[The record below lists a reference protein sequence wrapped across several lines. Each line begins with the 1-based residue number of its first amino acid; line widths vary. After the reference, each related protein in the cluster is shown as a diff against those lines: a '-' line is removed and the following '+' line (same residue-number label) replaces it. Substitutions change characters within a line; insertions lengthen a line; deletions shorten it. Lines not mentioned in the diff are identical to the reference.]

1 MRRRVVFW
9 VVVAAFLVPALVVTL
24 CRLTEPS
31 GRLGIALV
39 SFTPLAMPLYAVA
52 ATLAAV
58 RLVRH
63 RLGPALPVTVV
74 AVAGLAL
81 HGWWYAPQV
90 SGANPPAADGA
101 TPLVVMTANLLMG
114 EADGAEVVR
123 TASERDVDLLVVQE
137 VTPAVLADMDR
148 AGLDEL
154 LPYRVGA
161 AGSGATGTMAFAR
174 EELTDPVRVGTY
186 LGSWAFTMAGLRVL
200 AVHPSYPV
208 EADDWARDHALIAA
222 VATEDEA
229 DLLVGDFNATADNA
243 PLRHLADLGFRD
255 VGELANEGWNPTW
268 PARGTFHGLG
278 LPVVQIDHVLVGP
291 RLAADGMVTVPVP
304 DSDHRAVVATIAAK

>member
-1 MRRRVVFW
+1 VVFW
-9 VVVAAFLVPALVVTL
+9 LLVAAFLAPALLVTF

-31 GRLGIALV
+31 GRVGIAMV
-39 SFTPLAMPLYAVA
+39 SFTPLAMPLYVVA
-52 ATLAAV
+52 AVLVGV
-58 RLVRH
+58 RLVRL
-63 RLGPALPVTVV
+63 RTWRSAALPVTLV
-74 AVAGLAL
+74 AIAGLVV

-90 SGANPPAADGA
+90 SGPNPPPAEGA

-114 EADGAEVVR
+114 EADGVEVVR
-123 TASERDVDLLVVQE
+123 TASEEDVDLLVVEE

-154 LPYRVGA
+154 LPYRVGE
-161 AGSGATGTMAFAR
+161 AGSGASGTMAFSR
-174 EELTDPVRVGTY
+174 QELTDPVRVDTY
-186 LGSWAFTMAGLRVL
+186 LGTWAFTMGDLRVL

-208 EADDWARDHALIAA
+208 DADGWARDHGVIADA
-222 VATEDEA
+222 AAQEEA

-243 PLRHLADLGFRD
+243 PLRHLADLGYRD
-255 VGELANEGWNPTW
+255 VGELANDGWNPTW

-291 RLAADGMVTVPVP
+291 ELASEGMSTVAVP
-304 DSDHRAVVATIAAK
+304 DSDHRAVVARVARK